1 MENKV
6 EKSDFLKTVF
16 EWVELVAFSVAC
28 VIIILNCFVR
38 YSPVDGDSMN
48 QTLQN
53 KDVLILSNLF
63 YEPEVGDIVV
73 FASDNSNGK
82 IGTGYNK
89 PYVKRV
95 IATEGQHL
103 VIDNET
109 KTITVDGKVS
119 ECEKYAYYDP
129 ARMLFVDAYWPD
141 IDIVIPEGQVF
152 VLGDNRYNSADSRML
167 GTVDTRDI
175 IGRVVL
181 RIMPNFGTV
190 E

>member
-6 EKSDFLKTVF
+6 EKNDILKTVF
-16 EWVELVAFSVAC
+16 EWIELVAFSVVC
-28 VIIILNCFVR
+28 VIIILNCFAR
-38 YSPVDGDSMN
+38 YSPVDGASMN
-48 QTLQN
+48 QTLQD

-73 FASDNSNGK
+73 FASDNTNGK

-103 VIDNET
+103 IIDQESR
-109 KTITVDGKVS
+109 TITVDGEVS
-119 ECEKYAYYDP
+119 ECEEYAYYDP
-129 ARMLFVDAYWPD
+129 TKMMFVDAYWPNVD
-141 IDIVIPEGQVF
+141 MVIPEGHVY
-152 VLGDNRYNSADSRML
+152 VMGDNRYNSSDSRVL
-167 GTVDTRDI
+167 GPVDTRDI
-175 IGRVVL
+175 IGKVVFRL
-181 RIMPNFGTV
+181 MPEFGTV